1 MDLHIRP
8 IRLEDSAALYEIRR
22 QPEVQKFTTAMP
34 TERQVDFFGRLG
46 AHDHVLV
53 AELDG
58 RVVGVAGLH
67 GKEGKFRHAAGVGIA
82 VHDAFAGRGVGRA
95 LMERIVDVAD
105 NWLNLVRVELEVFA
119 DNERAKR
126 LYERLGFVEE
136 GRKRKAVFRAGQYI
150 DELLM
155 ARVR

>member
-1 MDLHIRP
+1 MDLVIRP
-8 IRLEDSAALYEIRR
+8 VRAEDSGALYEIRR

-34 TERQVDFFGRLG
+34 TERPIDFIGRLG
-46 AHDHVLV
+46 PDDHILV

-58 RVVGVAGLH
+58 RVIGVAGLH
-67 GKEGKFRHAAGVGIA
+67 GKTGKFRHAAGVGLA

-95 LMERIVDVAD
+95 LMERLIDVAD
-105 NWLNLVRVELEVFA
+105 SWLNLVRLELEVFA
-119 DNERAKR
+119 DNERARR

-136 GRKRKAVFRAGQYI
+136 GRKKKAIFRGGQFV
-150 DELLM
+150 DELVM

>member
-1 MDLHIRP
+1 MDLVIRP
-8 IRLEDSAALYEIRR
+8 VRTEDAAALYEIRR

-34 TERQVDFFGRLG
+34 TERQADFIGKLG
-46 AHDHVLV
+46 PRDHVLV

-82 VHDAFAGRGVGRA
+82 VHDAFAHRGVGRA
-95 LMERIVDVAD
+95 LMERLIDVAD
-105 NWLNLVRVELEVFA
+105 NWLNLVRLELEVFA

-126 LYERLGFVEE
+126 LYARLGFVEE
-136 GRKRKAVFRAGQYI
+136 GRKRKAVFRGGQYL
-150 DELLM
+150 DEILM